1 MGGLGK
7 LLPLLPVGWP
17 VVFSVKRRNGLSTS
31 WLISL
36 LPFSLYET
44 FLCLEFYLLVEALN
58 PSSPPLLT
66 DDITTTWLPICVFNS
81 QSSFSQEKRGLFPTH
96 SQSLPCISEVNSR
109 KDHMLEAKE
118 ESIARRKLSAMPSG
132 QPCPR
137 LLIGL
142 KMGPAFRLTD
152 ILLFLRE
159 V

>member
-58 PSSPPLLT
+58 PSSPPLLAA
-66 DDITTTWLPICVFNS
+66 IFFHINFLP
-81 QSSFSQEKRGLFPTH
+81 LF
-96 SQSLPCISEVNSR
+96 IF
-109 KDHMLEAKE
+109 
-118 ESIARRKLSAMPSG
+118 
-132 QPCPR
+132 
-137 LLIGL
+137 LLYHLG
-142 KMGPAFRLTD
+142 R
-152 ILLFLRE
+152 FL
-159 V
+159 